1 MFSIGKNCKIH
12 SSVEINVIDGYLG
25 DGSVLNSGVK
35 IEGRLVEIG
44 REAFL
49 DSGATI
55 GGGSCFSDTAF
66 LKTKDWLH
74 MGSNSHINT
83 AMGVTVGNSVGIGVN
98 TKIFTHGAYLDSFNM
113 GGPTQWAPVVI
124 GDNVWLPN
132 AWVNPGVT
140 IGNNVV
146 VAAMSLINNDIPSG
160 SLVGGVPAKILNSK
174 YLPKVLSVEE
184 KKVLIETI
192 KTQCFSR
199 GDLNPNAQI
208 NYIDNKITIIEN
220 GKITDFDLINLTI
233 VGDVSQ
239 ASVAVKD
246 QLRRNGIR
254 FRYSQDNNSWVAW
267 A

>member
-35 IEGRLVEIG
+35 IEGRLIEIG

-74 MGSNSHINT
+74 MGSNSHINI

-98 TKIFTHGAYLDSFNM
+98 TKIFTHGAYLDSFNI
-113 GGPTQWAPVVI
+113 GGPTQWAPVEI

-146 VAAMSLINNDIPSG
+146 VAAMSLVNKDIPSG
-160 SLVGGVPAKILNSK
+160 SLAGGVPVKILNSK
-174 YLPKVLSVEE
+174 YLPRELSAEE
-184 KKVLIETI
+184 KRILIMNI
-192 KTQCFSR
+192 KTQCFAR
-199 GDLNPNAQI
+199 GDLKAHVQI
-208 NYIDNKITIIEN
+208 NYIDNKITVIEN
-220 GKITDFDLINLTI
+220 DKITDFDLINLTI
-233 VGDVSQ
+233 SGDVSQ
-239 ASVAVKD
+239 GSIAVKD

-254 FRYSQDNNSWVAW
+254 FRYSQNNNIWVAW